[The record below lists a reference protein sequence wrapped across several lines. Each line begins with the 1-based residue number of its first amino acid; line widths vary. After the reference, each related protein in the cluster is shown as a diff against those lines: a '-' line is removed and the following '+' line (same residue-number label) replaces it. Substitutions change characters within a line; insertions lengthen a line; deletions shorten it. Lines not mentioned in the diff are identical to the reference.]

1 MTIHLTRSSLRGA
14 AGWLCLRCSRAVSTS
29 LSSPSALRVWRQL
42 HREAHSTAR
51 ILAPPLCTACMAI
64 ASFNRADTPLLS
76 RYRSSLASCNE
87 ARITQMSDICNILS
101 HEKAHFAKTDL
112 TLTCSSYQAP
122 PVIGAFGRLK
132 PSECRAG
139 QQVST
144 LVTRVQFL

>member
-1 MTIHLTRSSLRGA
+1 
-14 AGWLCLRCSRAVSTS
+14 
-29 LSSPSALRVWRQL
+29 
-42 HREAHSTAR
+42 
-51 ILAPPLCTACMAI
+51 MAI

-87 ARITQMSDICNILS
+87 ARITQMSDIWKILF

-112 TLTCSSYQAP
+112 TLACSSYLPP
-122 PVIGAFGRLK
+122 PVIAAFGRLEL
-132 PSECRAG
+132 SECRAG